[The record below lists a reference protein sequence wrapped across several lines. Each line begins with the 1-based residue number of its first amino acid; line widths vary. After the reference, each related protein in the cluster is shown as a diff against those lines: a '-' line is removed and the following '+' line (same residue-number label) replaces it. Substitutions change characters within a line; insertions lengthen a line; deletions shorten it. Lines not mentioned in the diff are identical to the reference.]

1 MPKNGIIL
9 RIAQNMQD
17 LPKKHIK
24 PLERQTAMMNMEK
37 S

>member
-1 MPKNGIIL
+1 MLKNEIL
-9 RIAQNMQD
+9 LKIFQNITN

>member
-1 MPKNGIIL
+1 MLKNGIIFM
-9 RIAQNMQD
+9 ISQNMRD